1 VNLSFKQLLPPP
13 PLPLVGSGAFC
24 PLQGH
29 TTDETGSGPSSDFD
43 AHLPPSFPL
52 SGENLSPF
60 FFSLCLS
67 FSFSEIWGC
76 WPFVCV
82 CVCVCGVCTVPG
94 IGLSVLFHGSPYSWP
109 SRTPS
114 APGPLSA
121 VASWDSHSHLVTRV
135 RMPLPACASAQWEGH
150 RAWDPDSAGCGHLE
164 GRF

>member
-1 VNLSFKQLLPPP
+1 MNLSFKQLLPPP

-82 CVCVCGVCTVPG
+82 CVCVGDQTQGLDNAKEPLYYSATLHPG
-94 IGLSVLFHGSPYSWP
+94 NIFNLI
-109 SRTPS
+109 
-114 APGPLSA
+114 
-121 VASWDSHSHLVTRV
+121 
-135 RMPLPACASAQWEGH
+135 
-150 RAWDPDSAGCGHLE
+150 
-164 GRF
+164 